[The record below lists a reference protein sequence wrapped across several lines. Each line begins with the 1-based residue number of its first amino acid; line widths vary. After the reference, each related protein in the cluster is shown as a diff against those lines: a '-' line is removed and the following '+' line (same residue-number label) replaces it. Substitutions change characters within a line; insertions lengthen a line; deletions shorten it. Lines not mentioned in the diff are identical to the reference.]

1 MVGFT
6 LDIYEPPADTIII
19 GEGGVMD
26 YVLNINRL
34 ELLQKIKGEHL
45 WLTLYLISMLGM
57 SLF

>member
-45 WLTLYLISMLGM
+45 WLTLYLIIL
-57 SLF
+57 

>member
-26 YVLNINRL
+26 CILNINRL

-45 WLTLYLISMLGM
+45 AHPLSYY
-57 SLF
+57 SLNT